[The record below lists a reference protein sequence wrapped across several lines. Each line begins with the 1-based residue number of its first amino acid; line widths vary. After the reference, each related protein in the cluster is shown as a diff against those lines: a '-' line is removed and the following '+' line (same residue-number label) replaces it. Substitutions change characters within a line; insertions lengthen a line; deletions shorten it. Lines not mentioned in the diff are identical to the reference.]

1 MQTAKDTGLALCP
14 KCHKVN
20 PLKAQPQQCSRCNG
34 TFYQRKANSLQYTLA
49 WNIAALLAFIPA
61 NLYPIMIVYQL
72 GIPKEATILS
82 GIGEFID
89 YGLYPIAVIIFSA
102 SIIVPLIKIIGLFV
116 LVYKAY
122 TGIRLKPDKHSK
134 IYHILE
140 FLGPW
145 SMLDVFVVALMVTV
159 VELGFVT
166 SVAAGPAIN
175 YFTLTVIFTMIS
187 ANSFDPR
194 LLWDKKLDN
203 SAVNEKFKEKNG

>member
-1 MQTAKDTGLALCP
+1 MQTAKKTGLALCP
-14 KCHKVN
+14 KCQKVN
-20 PLKAQPQQCSRCNG
+20 VLKAQPQQCTRCHG
-34 TFYQRKANSLQYTLA
+34 KFYQRKYNSLQYTLA

-89 YGLYPIAVIIFSA
+89 HGLYPIAVIIFAA

-116 LVYKAY
+116 LTYRTY
-122 TGIRLKPDKHSK
+122 TGIRLKPNKHSRV
-134 IYHILE
+134 YHILE

-145 SMLDVFVVALMVTV
+145 SMLDVFVVALMVTI

-175 YFTLTVIFTMIS
+175 YFTLTVIFTMFS

-194 LLWDKKLDN
+194 LLWDKRSETNIDKK
-203 SAVNEKFKEKNG
+203 V

>member
-1 MQTAKDTGLALCP
+1 MKTAKELGLALCP
-14 KCHKVN
+14 KCHKLN
-20 PLKAQPQQCSRCNG
+20 TLTKNQQEAQYCSRCHG
-34 TFYQRKANSLQYTLA
+34 KFYQRKHNSLQYTLA

-72 GIPKEATILS
+72 GIGDEATILS

-89 YGLYPIAVIIFSA
+89 YGLYPIAVIIFTA

-116 LVYKAY
+116 LVYKVH
-122 TGIRLKPDKHSK
+122 TGIRLKPNKHSK

-140 FLGPW
+140 VLGPW
-145 SMLDVFVVALMVTV
+145 SMLDVFVVSLMVAV

-166 SVAAGPAIN
+166 SVSAGPALN
-175 YFTLTVIFTMIS
+175 YFTITVIFTMFA

-194 LLWDKKLDN
+194 LLWDKKASEDRL
-203 SAVNEKFKEKNG
+203 ALPIKG